1 VEKRVEDQGYSGS
14 NRQPNDGDDHE
25 KESVVKGREI
35 VDWSTYLVAP
45 WFLALAG
52 GLEDSAIPDNSV
64 RSIHKDK
71 LEILGP
77 LL

>member
-35 VDWSTYLVAP
+35 VD
-45 WFLALAG
+45 
-52 GLEDSAIPDNSV
+52 
-64 RSIHKDK
+64 
-71 LEILGP
+71 
-77 LL
+77 